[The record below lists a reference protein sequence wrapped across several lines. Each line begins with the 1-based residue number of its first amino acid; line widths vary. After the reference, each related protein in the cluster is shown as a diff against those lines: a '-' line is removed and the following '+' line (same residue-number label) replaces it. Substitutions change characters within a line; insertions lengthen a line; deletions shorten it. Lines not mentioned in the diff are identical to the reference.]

1 MIYSSK
7 KEWGKKMEGNTIYL
21 NKEER
26 AELTKYTKTG
36 KHAVRLVNR
45 AKVILALDRTGKQDH
60 LRIGKISERV
70 GISRQAV
77 NDIRAAYLSA
87 ENVTDFLK
95 RKKRETPPVAPK
107 ITGEVEARIIA
118 LACSEPPKGYARWT
132 LRLLA
137 SKAVELDF
145 VDSLSNVTVYTLLK
159 KRNISLT

>member
-1 MIYSSK
+1 
-7 KEWGKKMEGNTIYL
+7 MESNAIYL
-21 NKEER
+21 SEEER
-26 AELTKYTKTG
+26 EELMKFTKVG
-36 KHAVRLVNR
+36 KRDVRLVNR
-45 AKVILALDRTGKQDH
+45 ARVILSLDRTGKKDH
-60 LRIGKISERV
+60 LRIGRICESV

-77 NDIRAAYLSA
+77 NEIRSAYLSA
-87 ENVTDFLK
+87 ENVTEFLK

-118 LACSEPPKGYARWT
+118 LACSAPPEGYARWT

-145 VDSLSNVTVYTLLK
+145 VDSLSNVTVHTLLK

>member
-1 MIYSSK
+1 M
-7 KEWGKKMEGNTIYL
+7 MESNAIYL
-21 NKEER
+21 SEEER
-26 AELTKYTKTG
+26 VELTRFTKTG
-36 KHAVRLVNR
+36 KHDVRLVNR
-45 AKVILALDRTGKQDH
+45 AKVMLALDRTGKQDH
-60 LRIGKISERV
+60 LRIGRVSESV

-87 ENVTDFLK
+87 KNVTEFLK

-145 VDSLSNVTVYTLLK
+145 VDSLSNVTVHTLLK